1 MERRWKAAGKLDE
14 AWFPEENFPNFK
26 KAIVTEIMSSENE
39 TFDTDRRSCFKV
51 KHLSFHIQ
59 KYNKLMALPDKTY
72 MNTCSKQSKE
82 QFKVRLQGTTS
93 KQLLISI
100 TKT

>member
-39 TFDTDRRSCFKV
+39 TFDTDGRSCFKV

-72 MNTCSKQSKE
+72 MDTCSKQSKE